1 MHRPS
6 WKGILFFPLV
16 FPLAL
21 AAGCGSS
28 GTPKRQPAPGSS
40 GGVAAPATYGGRLPW
55 SCAACPGTDITLTL
69 LPDSTFRLRQ
79 TYQERR
85 APIHH
90 LGRWSVEDSASRL
103 VLRSRPGTPQLLQ
116 VVGADSL
123 RLLDT
128 LGRPIESEASLSLVR
143 AVQVDPVRD
152 TMRLRGLYSH
162 MADAGRFTECQSGAT
177 FPVAQAGAS
186 VTLERAYG
194 GARPAPGV
202 PLLVAVRGHFE
213 ERPAME
219 GDRRLEYLVV
229 DSLERLG
236 ADTTCGGR
244 MSKATLE
251 NTYWKLLEAGGERVL
266 VPQDARE
273 PNLRLNSLEKGRC
286 AATPAAY
293 RILRLLRPERRLAC
307 DYRPLAGDPSRLRI
321 PRLNRGVVLAG
332 CREKQP
338 QSTPQALAPATTG
351 AAPAPAPDSASGPG
365 SPAAASD
372 STASM
377 AMKDVTWQW
386 VRLTTPVEQLD
397 VDAPDRYTVRFG
409 SDGRI
414 ALKADCNRGMGSY
427 AESAD
432 RRLTLKPIVLS
443 RAMCPA
449 GSLSDRFA
457 KEVGRATSYFVK
469 DGDLFLELPI
479 DSGTLRFRRQ
489 A

>member
-273 PNLRLNSLEKGRC
+273 PKVPEIGGGVQRRLHIGSVSQGGRM
-286 AATPAAY
+286 ATPGSM
-293 RILRLLRPERRLAC
+293 LRLLALT
-307 DYRPLAGDPSRLRI
+307 
-321 PRLNRGVVLAG
+321 GVVLAG

-351 AAPAPAPDSASGPG
+351 AAPAPDSASGPG

>member
-1 MHRPS
+1 MHSAVVERHSLLPAR
-6 WKGILFFPLV
+6 LPA
-16 FPLAL
+16 AL
-21 AAGCGSS
+21 AVGCGSS

-55 SCAACPGTDITLTL
+55 PCAACPGTDITLTL

-103 VLRSRPGTPQLLQ
+103 VLRSRPGTPQILQ

-236 ADTTCGGR
+236 ADTTCGGS

-273 PNLRLNSLEKGRC
+273 PNLRLNSLEKQVRGYTGC
-286 AATPAAY
+286 NEFSGSY
-293 RILRLLRPERRLAC
+293 DQSGDSLRF
-307 DYRPLAGDPSRLRI
+307 RPLAATLRACTDPRI
-321 PRLNRGVVLAG
+321 NRQ
-332 CREKQP
+332 E
-338 QSTPQALAPATTG
+338 
-351 AAPAPAPDSASGPG
+351 SA
-365 SPAAASD
+365 
-372 STASM
+372 
-377 AMKDVTWQW
+377 
-386 VRLTTPVEQLD
+386 
-397 VDAPDRYTVRFG
+397 Y
-409 SDGRI
+409 
-414 ALKADCNRGMGSY
+414 LKALGETRTWLVTGD
-427 AESAD
+427 
-432 RRLTLKPIVLS
+432 TLVLS
-443 RAMCPA
+443 GEA
-449 GSLSDRFA
+449 GPLARFA
-457 KEVGRATSYFVK
+457 AVY
-469 DGDLFLELPI
+469 
-479 DSGTLRFRRQ
+479 LR
-489 A
+489 